1 MVRVG
6 KLPLISVVDDDES
19 MRDSLRSLLRSV
31 GLDVRAF
38 ASAEEF
44 LSSDYLHHT
53 DCLVLDVRMPGMD
66 GLELQRQLLA
76 TGSEIPVIFITA
88 HGDEPLRAR
97 ALGAGAVAFLVKPF
111 SEDAL
116 MHAIRA
122 ALERN

>member
-1 MVRVG
+1 VVRVS

-44 LSSDYLHHT
+44 LSSDHLRHT
-53 DCLVLDVRMPGMD
+53 DCLVVDVRMPGMD
-66 GLELQRQLLA
+66 GLQLQQQLLA
-76 TGSEIPVIFITA
+76 TGFEIPVIFITA

-97 ALGAGAVAFLVKPF
+97 ALRAGAVAYLPKPF
-111 SEDAL
+111 DEDAL